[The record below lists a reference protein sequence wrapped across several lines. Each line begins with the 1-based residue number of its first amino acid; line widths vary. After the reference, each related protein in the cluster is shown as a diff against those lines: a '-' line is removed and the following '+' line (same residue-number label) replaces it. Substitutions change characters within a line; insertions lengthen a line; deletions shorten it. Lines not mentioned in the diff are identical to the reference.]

1 MPLKKLR
8 KIERKQNK
16 INNKNPSKKILYNNK
31 KNVLSN
37 NKNNDQKYVDKAP
50 KLRTIIT
57 KNKKLYKER
66 IKKRNTKFNLNYDYE

>member
-16 INNKNPSKKILYNNK
+16 INNKNLTKKILYNNK
-31 KNVLSN
+31 NVLSN
-37 NKNNDQKYVDKAP
+37 EQKDVDIAP

-66 IKKRNTKFNLNYDYE
+66 IQKRNTKFNLNYDYE

>member
-16 INNKNPSKKILYNNK
+16 INNKNLSKKILYNNK
-31 KNVLSN
+31 NVLSN
-37 NKNNDQKYVDKAP
+37 EQKDVDIAP

-66 IKKRNTKFNLNYDYE
+66 IQKRNTKFNLNYDYG